1 MNPPLKTYYRNL
13 DKTYPALESIPQT
26 IQEPIRIFPDDP
38 RIEEPLP
45 PEPSI
50 PYGYQDTK
58 DWSWR

>member
-1 MNPPLKTYYRNL
+1 MNP
-13 DKTYPALESIPQT
+13 IPQT

-38 RIEEPLP
+38 SQESPQL

-50 PYGYQDTK
+50 PYGWEDTK